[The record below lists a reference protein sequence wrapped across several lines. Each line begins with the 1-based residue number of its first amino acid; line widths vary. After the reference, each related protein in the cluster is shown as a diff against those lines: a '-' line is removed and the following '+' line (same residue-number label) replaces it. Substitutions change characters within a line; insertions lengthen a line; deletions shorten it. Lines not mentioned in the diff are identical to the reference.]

1 MSFKYHIYYIFL
13 QPWPPPAAPTTPEA
27 AACTQ
32 SIRAQGVGSS
42 GRGGRVIED
51 TFHITVAVSSE
62 ALTEERGVASA
73 ESAGCIRRVIRWCS

>member
-1 MSFKYHIYYIFL
+1 MPAPGSTHHH
-13 QPWPPPAAPTTPEA
+13 PRPPPA
-27 AACTQ
+27 
-32 SIRAQGVGSS
+32 SKSNRAQGVRLS

-73 ESAGCIRRVIRWCS
+73 ESVGRMHRVIRWCS

>member
-1 MSFKYHIYYIFL
+1 MRGL
-13 QPWPPPAAPTTPEA
+13 
-27 AACTQ
+27 
-32 SIRAQGVGSS
+32 S

-73 ESAGCIRRVIRWCS
+73 ESVGRIHRIIRWCS